1 MKRLAPALL
10 VLLLAFLSPTT
21 SAPAPQ
27 SRPRVVRSNVDA
39 PVRGDEEVIKTDVD
53 LVVLDALVLQKKT
66 GRVVGGLKREDFTI
80 TEDGVAQQLTHFS
93 QNSLPLSVVLL
104 IDRGGCLDPF
114 GENVRHAARAAI
126 SHLKPSDEV
135 AVMAYHDSV
144 DLVEEFTRDRTLVSD
159 ALDRVPG
166 HDEEANHCLNTA
178 FYEAA
183 RYMVKAGNPVGR
195 RVIIVIT
202 GVTSNFDCQ
211 SGPSGGEAKREVFES
226 GSVVCGLI
234 PRSAGQRMES
244 GMVRTATSV
253 GNIFKVPSLRINDLA
268 DETGGEVLDDKP
280 ENLDRTFDTLVE
292 HLRTR
297 YNMGYIP
304 TNRKHDG
311 TVRKLK
317 LKVSPAVEKAQGKL
331 AVKTRRTYVAPKG

>member
-1 MKRLAPALL
+1 MKRLALALL
-10 VLLLAFLSPTT
+10 LLPLAFSFPTT
-21 SAPAPQ
+21 STPQ
-27 SRPRVVRSNVDA
+27 SRPRVVRSKDEAV
-39 PVRGDEEVIKTDVD
+39 VRGDEEVVKTDID

-66 GRVVGGLKREDFTI
+66 GRVVGGLKREDFTL
-80 TEDGVAQQLTHFS
+80 TEDGVAQQITQFS
-93 QNSLPLSVVLL
+93 QNSLPLSVLLL

-114 GENVRHAARAAI
+114 GENVRRAARDAI

-144 DLVEEFTRDRTLVSD
+144 DLVEEFTRDRQAVSD

-166 HDEEANHCLNTA
+166 HDEEANHCLNRA

-183 RYMVKAGNPVGR
+183 RYMVSAGNPVGR

-211 SGPSGGEAKREVFES
+211 GGPSGAEARREVFES

-234 PRSAGQRMES
+234 PRSPEQKMES
-244 GMVRTATSV
+244 GMMRTATSI

-268 DETGGEVLDDKP
+268 EETGGEVLDDKP
-280 ENLDRTFDTLVE
+280 ENLDRTFDTLIE

-297 YNMGYIP
+297 YQMAFVP

-311 TVRKLK
+311 TTRKLRV
-317 LKVSPAVEKAQGKL
+317 KVSPSVERAQGKL
-331 AVKTRRTYVAPKG
+331 AVKTRRSYIAPKG